1 MYLESEGITMSRN
14 PDYFSPITG
23 NPFAYLTEGV
33 PLTPILPSCRS
44 ELPWTRER
52 ASDAKT
58 RARKFLDSRWHRL
71 VVQGNPETSWRGVQT
86 RAQIHEA
93 ALRLHAARTGAEVQA
108 VIRLMA
114 GHTA

>member
-1 MYLESEGITMSRN
+1 MSRN

-23 NPFAYLTEGV
+23 NPFAYLTAGA
-33 PLTPILPSCRS
+33 PRSTPILPSCRT
-44 ELPWTRER
+44 EGAWTRER
-52 ASDAKT
+52 ANDAKT

-93 ALRLHAARTGAEVQA
+93 SRRLHAARTGDEVQD
-108 VIRLMA
+108 VIHFCA
-114 GHTA
+114 YGD